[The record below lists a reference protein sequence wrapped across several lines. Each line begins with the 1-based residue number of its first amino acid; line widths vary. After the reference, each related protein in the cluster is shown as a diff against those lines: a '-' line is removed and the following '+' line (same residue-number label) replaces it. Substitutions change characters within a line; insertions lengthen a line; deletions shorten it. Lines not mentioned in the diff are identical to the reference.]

1 MGGQEEWTSWSRGG
15 ARVLQRRRRAKSLER
30 VAMESRGAIPEGRSH
45 AGMEGVVESHDDESM
60 GLFRVR
66 AGNLGPGHEIYPFRR
81 RSQRQAVG
89 EVGLAGGGT
98 TEVAGVGRGFPRWV
112 GPRSPP
118 VPSGRLL
125 RCRWRLG
132 AFGGFG
138 IPKGK

>member
-1 MGGQEEWTSWSRGG
+1 M
-15 ARVLQRRRRAKSLER
+15 QRRRRAKSLER
-30 VAMESRGAIPEGRSH
+30 VDMESRGAIPEGRSH

>member
-1 MGGQEEWTSWSRGG
+1 MMAFGSTVDCSFSRN
-15 ARVLQRRRRAKSLER
+15 
-30 VAMESRGAIPEGRSH
+30 
-45 AGMEGVVESHDDESM
+45 
-60 GLFRVR
+60 RVR
-66 AGNLGPGHEIYPFRR
+66 AGNLGPGHEIYPFGR